1 HVDATAA
8 VTPAAR
14 PGAHV
19 DATAAA
25 TPAARPGAHVDATA
39 AVTPAARPGAHVDAT
54 AAVTPAAR
62 PGAASK
68 LHGDIG
74 RTQGK
79 AALIGLGGNPAI
91 AHAAV
96 SAAVAVQGTEMAL
109 ERLIFEALRRCP
121 APRA

>member
-1 HVDATAA
+1 MVEISVSGVTGGRWKQAVVRIEAPTSSETATPQATAPRA
-8 VTPAAR
+8 NAPTQ
-14 PGAHV
+14 
-19 DATAAA
+19 
-25 TPAARPGAHVDATA
+25 
-39 AVTPAARPGAHVDAT
+39 AT

-68 LHGDIG
+68 LHGDIV
-74 RTQGK
+74 RTQAK
-79 AALIGLGGNPAI
+79 TALIGLGWKPAI